1 MRKPGFV
8 ARMTLGLMQMV
19 FSMQVLFGYT
29 LSARHAHKFVG
40 YL

>member
-1 MRKPGFV
+1 MRKPGFL
-8 ARMTLGLMQMV
+8 ARIALGMMQMI
-19 FSMQVLFGYT
+19 FSLQVLFGYT